1 MSWKFWKKNKSQWPY
16 EPYKLV
22 IFEPKMLEA
31 ISEPGWPKNW
41 PKNSKSSNNLEQDRV
56 IDSFFEEPEPEP
68 AEQLSDD
75 EDFENRL
82 DEILDL
88 DLKPEGFERR
98 LTELVRDYT
107 EEPNG
112 QPEPASNLT
121 VDSNDD
127 LQLSFEEYFGAM
139 KEHGY

>member
-1 MSWKFWKKNKSQWPY
+1 MTWKFWKFRQRWPY
-16 EPYKLV
+16 KPYQLV

-31 ISEPGWPKNW
+31 TSEPGWPKNW
-41 PKNSKSSNNLEQDRV
+41 PKNSKSSNNLEQDGV

-68 AEQLSDD
+68 EERLSDD
-75 EDFENRL
+75 EDFEDCL

-98 LTELVRDYT
+98 LTELVKDYA

-112 QPEPASNLT
+112 QLEPASNLAA
-121 VDSNDD
+121 DSNDD
-127 LQLSFEEYFGAM
+127 LQLSLKEYFGAM

>member
-1 MSWKFWKKNKSQWPY
+1 
-16 EPYKLV
+16 
-22 IFEPKMLEA
+22 
-31 ISEPGWPKNW
+31 
-41 PKNSKSSNNLEQDRV
+41 LEQDRV
-56 IDSFFEEPEPEP
+56 IDSLFEEPEPEP

-75 EDFENRL
+75 EDFEDRL

-98 LTELVRDYT
+98 LTELVKDYT

-112 QPEPASNLT
+112 QLEPASNLT
-121 VDSNDD
+121 ADSNDD
-127 LQLSFEEYFGAM
+127 LQLSLEEYFGAM

>member
-1 MSWKFWKKNKSQWPY
+1 MSWKFWKFRQRWTYKPY
-16 EPYKLV
+16 QLV

-31 ISEPGWPKNW
+31 TSEPGWPKNW

-56 IDSFFEEPEPEP
+56 IDSLFEEPEPEP

-75 EDFENRL
+75 EDFEDRL

-98 LTELVRDYT
+98 LTELVKDYT

-112 QPEPASNLT
+112 QLEPASNLT
-121 VDSNDD
+121 ADSNDD
-127 LQLSFEEYFGAM
+127 LQLSLEEYFGAM

>member
-1 MSWKFWKKNKSQWPY
+1 LSWKFWKFKRRWPHK
-16 EPYKLV
+16 PYQMV

-31 ISEPGWPKNW
+31 KPEPGWPKNW

-56 IDSFFEEPEPEP
+56 IDSSFEEPETEPE
-68 AEQLSDD
+68 ERLSDD

-98 LTELVRDYT
+98 LTELVKDYT

-112 QPEPASNLT
+112 QLEPASNLT
-121 VDSNDD
+121 ADSNDD
-127 LQLSFEEYFGAM
+127 LQLSLKEYFGAM

>member
-1 MSWKFWKKNKSQWPY
+1 
-16 EPYKLV
+16 
-22 IFEPKMLEA
+22 MLQA
-31 ISEPGWPKNW
+31 TSEPGWPKNW
-41 PKNSKSSNNLEQDRV
+41 PSSKSSNNLEQDRV

-68 AEQLSDD
+68 EERLSDD
-75 EDFENRL
+75 EDFEDRL

-98 LTELVRDYT
+98 LTELVKDYT

-112 QPEPASNLT
+112 QLEPASNLAA
-121 VDSNDD
+121 DSNDD
-127 LQLSFEEYFGAM
+127 LQLSLKEYFGAM

>member
-1 MSWKFWKKNKSQWPY
+1 
-16 EPYKLV
+16 V

-31 ISEPGWPKNW
+31 TSEPGWPKNW

-56 IDSFFEEPEPEP
+56 IDSLFEEPEPEP

-75 EDFENRL
+75 EDFEDRL

-98 LTELVRDYT
+98 LTELVKDYT

-112 QPEPASNLT
+112 QLEPASNLT
-121 VDSNDD
+121 ADSNDD
-127 LQLSFEEYFGAM
+127 LQLSLEEYFGAM

>member
-1 MSWKFWKKNKSQWPY
+1 LSWKFWKFRQRWTYKPY
-16 EPYKLV
+16 QLV

-31 ISEPGWPKNW
+31 TSEPGWPKNW

-56 IDSFFEEPEPEP
+56 IDSLFEEPEPEP

-75 EDFENRL
+75 EDFEDRL

-98 LTELVRDYT
+98 LTELVKDYT

-112 QPEPASNLT
+112 QLEPASNLT
-121 VDSNDD
+121 ADSNDD
-127 LQLSFEEYFGAM
+127 LQLSLEEYFGAM